1 MTPEQIRAGEI
12 GNKLTKEDFETA
24 LQVFKLVG
32 EHFPLVYTPKYVILS
47 LPRVVK
53 TSQLFKKLLHTFLR
67 LYTMCAC
74 WKRPQYQCYMNA

>member
-32 EHFPLVYTPKYVILS
+32 EHFPLVYTPK
-47 LPRVVK
+47 
-53 TSQLFKKLLHTFLR
+53 
-67 LYTMCAC
+67 
-74 WKRPQYQCYMNA
+74 